1 MSTNDNNVNVFWGVA
16 CRTAGRANH
25 TTRCQ
30 TGRPIGQ
37 PCHPHLGCADGT
49 PYPFHKNMSHE
60 IVKMIHA
67 FEEIKEKSSQ
77 RLPRMKYAL
86 GAEFR
91 FPDLPDPDGEIILFE
106 AGGAN
111 QWDALRPAM
120 PSPERVEPSRTKYFP
135 SPRSNALTPPER
147 ALKQVCA
154 KNNLN
159 PREPQTHD
167 RSDHDICLRR
177 L

>member
-1 MSTNDNNVNVFWGVA
+1 
-16 CRTAGRANH
+16 
-25 TTRCQ
+25 
-30 TGRPIGQ
+30 
-37 PCHPHLGCADGT
+37 
-49 PYPFHKNMSHE
+49 MSHE

-67 FEEIKEKSSQ
+67 FEEIKEKSPQ

-120 PSPERVEPSRTKYFP
+120 PSPERVEPKPHQIFP
-135 SPRSNALTPPER
+135 IPAQQCIDP
-147 ALKQVCA
+147 A
-154 KNNLN
+154 
-159 PREPQTHD
+159 
-167 RSDHDICLRR
+167 
-177 L
+177 